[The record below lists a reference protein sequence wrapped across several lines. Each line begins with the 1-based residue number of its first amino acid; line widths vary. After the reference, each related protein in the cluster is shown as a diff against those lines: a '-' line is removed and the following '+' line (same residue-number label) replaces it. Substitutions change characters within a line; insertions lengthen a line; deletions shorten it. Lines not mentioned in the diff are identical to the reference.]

1 MALPKKLKNFNV
13 FNDAQS
19 YLGQVPEIVLPKLTR
34 QMEEYRAGGMNG
46 PVKIDLGQ
54 GALEAEMTLG
64 GLMPQVFRQYA
75 TTRVDGILLR
85 FAGAYQED
93 STGTVSA
100 VEVVMRGRYEEID
113 PGSAKVGENSDMK
126 AKISLSY
133 YKLTIDGVDVIEL
146 DLTNMVEIVNG
157 VDMLAEQ
164 RRAVGLL

>member
-126 AKISLSY
+126 AKLTLSY
-133 YKLTIDGVDVIEL
+133 YKLTINLEEIIEI
-146 DLTNMVEIVNG
+146 DMTNMVERVNG
-157 VDMLAEQ
+157 EDMLLAQ
-164 RRAVGLL
+164 RLAIGLI